1 MQRPSIRPLQAVLV
15 VVTSIVAGCG
25 LFEANVG
32 LACQEPPEG
41 NWIVGERE
49 VPNLRGM
56 TPEAAAVALDSADID
71 ASWRYSYAT
80 DANEPN
86 VGYSEC
92 WCAPPP
98 DGVVD
103 NVTTAEEGWLIVFV
117 NRTEP
122 IFGGRPQPELGWE
135 CAG

>member
-1 MQRPSIRPLQAVLV
+1 MHLPRIGPMPAVLV
-15 VVTSIVAGCG
+15 VAMSIFAGCG
-25 LFEANVG
+25 HFEESAGV
-32 LACQEPPEG
+32 ACQEPPEG
-41 NWIVGERE
+41 NWIVGDRD

-56 TPEAAAVALDSADID
+56 TPEAAGAALDSADID

-80 DANEPN
+80 DPNQPN
-86 VGYSEC
+86 VGYTEC

-103 NVTTAEEGWLIVFV
+103 DATTAEDGWLIVFV

-135 CAG
+135 CAA